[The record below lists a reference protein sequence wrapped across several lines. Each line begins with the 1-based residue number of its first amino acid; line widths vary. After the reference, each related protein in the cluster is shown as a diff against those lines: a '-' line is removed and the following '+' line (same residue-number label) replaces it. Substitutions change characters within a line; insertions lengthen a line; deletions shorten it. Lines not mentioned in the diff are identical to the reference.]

1 MWHFQISI
9 LKLILNIE
17 IFLNIEY
24 SSAVVSWWV
33 MGLERLFFLTE
44 HDETK
49 DMLEQG

>member
-24 SSAVVSWWV
+24 SSAVVSWWDN
-33 MGLERLFFLTE
+33 GAGETFFF
-44 HDETK
+44 
-49 DMLEQG
+49 